1 MKEKMKELAEE
12 YPKLVKLET
21 SQKRFNLPKPG
32 DCEGVE
38 CETFIM
44 TITNYSDDEDETKP

>member
-1 MKEKMKELAEE
+1 MKELAEE